1 MPSLSWARSRVGG
14 GGGREVGG
22 GGTRSR
28 GAPSPISGIPC
39 AQPAASRNLSGS
51 QLSCPSPRC
60 SRAESVELKSGHG
73 ERKSYITG
81 RSREGRVR
89 TGRDS
94 PKGAEGGAKSTRAS
108 GEETLGMG
116 KISVH
121 IKGEEFTRRRV
132 VMLREESPG
141 ASGASPQCPSL
152 LPTAAGPERVKPRE
166 GALIPVRFLLGRQ
179 L

>member
-1 MPSLSWARSRVGG
+1 M
-14 GGGREVGG
+14 
-22 GGTRSR
+22 
-28 GAPSPISGIPC
+28 
-39 AQPAASRNLSGS
+39 
-51 QLSCPSPRC
+51 
-60 SRAESVELKSGHG
+60 ELKSGHG